1 MCAHTQQETPVV
13 DSSVPRDVLL
23 TGEYCGVPPSLVWY
37 VRTHPTRGFR
47 SGLLCI
53 KWKIFIVIIHEQQQK
68 SVTIFQK
75 QGLIMDY
82 SASDIKDLKFGIWLN
97 NKLNCPLQSISLNK
111 NLKLN
116 SLVHIDISPGISFS
130 YILCIVISYL
140 SKFDEHSS
148 PLLLL
153 GNRQITIIL

>member
-1 MCAHTQQETPVV
+1 MTTESFTLDELKSLLDDTLAPLRAEVRELKGNLESIEKFLDFANTKYEE
-13 DSSVPRDVLL
+13 VLNTL
-23 TGEYCGVPPSLVWY
+23 SKNEEMQ
-37 VRTHPTRGFR
+37 R
-47 SGLLCI
+47 
-53 KWKIFIVIIHEQQQK
+53 
-68 SVTIFQK
+68 
-75 QGLIMDY
+75 
-82 SASDIKDLKFGIWLN
+82 LN

-130 YILCIVISYL
+130 YILCIAISYL

-153 GNRQITIIL
+153 GNRQITII

>member
-1 MCAHTQQETPVV
+1 
-13 DSSVPRDVLL
+13 
-23 TGEYCGVPPSLVWY
+23 
-37 VRTHPTRGFR
+37 
-47 SGLLCI
+47 
-53 KWKIFIVIIHEQQQK
+53 
-68 SVTIFQK
+68 
-75 QGLIMDY
+75 MDC

-130 YILCIVISYL
+130 YILCIVIFYL

-153 GNRQITIIL
+153 GNRQIIIYYYHIIDNKLEYECCVLIDL